1 MDDDAD
7 PAGAGRVGTEVD
19 RGGHLWVKDRQATTA
34 DGTRIRYT
42 VVGDRGPAIVCCAGF
57 LCPDNFWRDLVPELA
72 RDHRVVVLNYRGIGA
87 SSEARGAPLPVA
99 AADYTIE
106 RFADDVAATLDAE
119 GVRAARVLG
128 HSMGVQ
134 VALAL
139 WRQRPEL
146 VGELALVTGPFASPL
161 RTFYGTSVGAAVFPV
176 VSSAVPALPRDVTR
190 VALRSLKLPGAMG
203 VARAIRA
210 IGPATPVDG
219 MRLYRDH
226 LAAVDPRTAI
236 WTARGMHG
244 FDAGSWLH
252 EVDVPTSVVAGSRDA
267 WCPPLVAERMV
278 ERIPDATLTLVPG
291 ASHTLPIEFPD
302 RLVPLLRRP
311 PASDGATRGDPEARE
326 DAPVSRRPTRTGAA
340 STAGVAHG

>member
-1 MDDDAD
+1 VDGDAEGAARVRSRVDD
-7 PAGAGRVGTEVD
+7 D
-19 RGGHLWVKDRQATTA
+19 RGGHLWEKDRQARTA
-34 DGTRIRYT
+34 DGTLVRYT
-42 VVGDRGPAIVCCAGF
+42 VVGDHGPAIVCCAGF
-57 LCPDNFWRDLVPELA
+57 LCPDNFWRDLVPDLA

-87 SSEARGAPLPVA
+87 SSEARGAPHPLV

-119 GVRAARVLG
+119 RIRAALVLG

-161 RTFYGTSVGAAVFPV
+161 RTFYGTNLGVAVFPV
-176 VSSAVPALPRDVTR
+176 LSSAFPALPRDVSR
-190 VALRSLKLPGAMG
+190 LALRSLKLPGAMG
-203 VARAIRA
+203 VARAVRA

-236 WTARGMHG
+236 WTARGMHT
-244 FDAGSWLH
+244 FDAGGWLH

-267 WCPPLVAERMV
+267 WCPPAIAERMV
-278 ERIPDATLTLVPG
+278 DRLPDATLTLVPG

-311 PASDGATRGDPEARE
+311 PASDDTPVDARISTRP
-326 DAPVSRRPTRTGAA
+326 RRTAAA
-340 STAGVAHG
+340 STAGAAHG